1 MRGAPHRLRSDMD
14 GLSSTAGNLSV
25 PPGGSGVSDALASA
39 TLAVSSDGPVTPGA
53 QESTAPDLGTL
64 QALALIANGKAPLPG
79 ETTPSPAAEP
89 TPAVPQVDPVQ
100 QKIAALEA
108 QLQAQQQFFLEQ
120 QQRAMQA
127 QQQPREPTPQEYA
140 AIRAREIQAAGLDP
154 SKPENQALF
163 DLHYQNQQVT
173 RQMAEMQQQYAA
185 MQARAQ
191 QITMEQQLAP
201 AVTKALSDLG
211 IQNAPPAV
219 QQDVLARAM
228 WYAQNGDRNALQ
240 NAIAPYAALIPVLR
254 APAPAAAP
262 PPRLAAL
269 QGGAPNPLDAVSVQ
283 GKGAGRA
290 PRAATLAEIT
300 ALVSR

>member
-127 QQQPREPTPQEYA
+127 QQQQREPTPQEYA

-211 IQNAPPAV
+211 IQNAPRAV
-219 QQDVLARAM
+219 QQDVR
-228 WYAQNGDRNALQ
+228 
-240 NAIAPYAALIPVLR
+240 LR
-254 APAPAAAP
+254 A
-262 PPRLAAL
+262 RW
-269 QGGAPNPLDAVSVQ
+269 
-283 GKGAGRA
+283 
-290 PRAATLAEIT
+290 
-300 ALVSR
+300 